1 MSRKVGATGEFPE
14 GKLNPHDEGALQFG
28 IAHKDGQV
36 IVQFGKPVAWMAF
49 GPEIARQFADALTNH
64 ALEAEKDYQ

>member
-1 MSRKVGATGEFPE
+1 MKYI
-14 GKLNPHDEGALQFG
+14 NPLQFG